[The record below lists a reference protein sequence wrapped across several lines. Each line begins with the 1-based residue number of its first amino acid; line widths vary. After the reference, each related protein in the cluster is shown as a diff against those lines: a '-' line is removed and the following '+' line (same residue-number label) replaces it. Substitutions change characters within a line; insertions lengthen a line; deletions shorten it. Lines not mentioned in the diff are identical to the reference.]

1 MHDNLNVE
9 RPQLSASSIAMER
22 QIFKKISL
30 RILPVLILC
39 FFINYVDRANLG
51 VLFSPLSKDLNLTA
65 ASFGFAAGLFYVGYL
80 LFEIPSNIAMARFG
94 ARRWIARIMISW
106 GLVTMC
112 LAATHGAG
120 SLYALRFMLGVA
132 EAGFFP
138 GVIFYLTFWYPRHR
152 LGQAYLI
159 LELSVPVSLALG
171 SVVTSVL
178 LLMDGVAGLSG
189 WRWVFLLQGLP
200 AVVVGAL
207 IFFHLSDGPSKAKWL
222 SAEERE
228 YLLSNAAPQQSH
240 ATNGAHGF
248 VDVIQRPLVWLF
260 AVLLFSMVI
269 GFWAVTYFL
278 PRIMQERFHVD
289 AVHAGLLAAIPWVV
303 SAIAILVVTYTSA
316 RTGDR
321 KWHLL
326 ACLCLSAAGLF
337 IAATV
342 DSSAIAIIGLCAGA
356 AGVQAAVPLFWTMPS
371 TSFTGA
377 SAAIAIAMVNSIGN
391 ISGLVGPWMLG
402 ISTDI
407 TGNSR
412 AGLVVVAG
420 FCLFAA
426 VLGFY
431 LSRSVSRNVTHDGR
445 KAYAATASGNQ

>member
-1 MHDNLNVE
+1 MHNEFNTE
-9 RPQLSASSIAMER
+9 RAQLSASSIAMER
-22 QIFKKISL
+22 QIFKKVSL

-106 GLVTMC
+106 GVVTMC
-112 LAATHGAG
+112 LAATHGAT
-120 SLYALRFMLGVA
+120 SLYVLRFMLGVA

-171 SVVTSVL
+171 SVVTSAL
-178 LLMDGVAGLSG
+178 LLMDGVAGLTG

-200 AVVVGAL
+200 AVVVGVW
-207 IFFHLSDGPSKAKWL
+207 IFFYLSDGPAKAKWL
-222 SAEERE
+222 SPEERD

-240 ATNGAHGF
+240 AKNDARF
-248 VDVIQRPLVWLF
+248 ADVIRRPLVWLF

-269 GFWAVTYFL
+269 GFWSVTYFL

-289 AVHAGLLAAIPWVV
+289 AVHAGFLAAIPWAV
-303 SAIAILVVTYTSA
+303 SAVAILVVTYTSA
-316 RTGDR
+316 KTGDR
-321 KWHLL
+321 KWHLV
-326 ACLCLSAAGLF
+326 ASLCLSAAGLF
-337 IAATV
+337 VAGTV
-342 DSSAIAIIGLCAGA
+342 DSSTIAIIGLCAGA

-371 TSFTGA
+371 TSFTGTG
-377 SAAIAIAMVNSIGN
+377 AAIAIAMVNSIGN

-402 ISTDI
+402 ISTDA

-426 VLGFY
+426 LLGFY
-431 LSRSVSRNVTHDGR
+431 LSRSVSRSVIHDTR
-445 KAYAATASGNQ
+445 KTYPATVSGSQ